1 VAQAASRKL
10 AAANMREYKCGLEK
24 YRLMHQIPLTG
35 QQFPRQWG
43 CAMASI
49 TQILVA
55 SDVTGRSDR
64 ALVRAVQLKRELA
77 ATLTLLHVVEHGL
90 APEIAQRRRVESIDI
105 LDARMLDISEAS
117 LRHVV
122 IEALIGDPFA
132 TIVGEAE
139 ARHADLIVLGEPG
152 KQRLK
157 DLFVGTTTERVIR
170 HSERPVLVVKE
181 ASGEAYRRVLVA
193 FDLSEGAG
201 RVLETALTVA
211 PHAEFR
217 LVHVCLTTLVRIV
230 GREVRTQET
239 LTKETERT
247 RNVLEDKAR
256 QAISRSGSPHRML
269 NIETIEGSPACVIRD
284 ELIGY
289 SADLLAV
296 GTHGRGT
303 LQAAIFGSLARDL
316 VAEVSCDVLV
326 TRP

>member
-1 VAQAASRKL
+1 
-10 AAANMREYKCGLEK
+10 
-24 YRLMHQIPLTG
+24 
-35 QQFPRQWG
+35 
-43 CAMASI
+43 MASI

-55 SDVTGRSDR
+55 SDLTGRSDR
-64 ALVRAVQLKRELA
+64 ALLRAVQLKRELA

-90 APEIAQRRRVESIDI
+90 APEIAQRRRVESIEI
-105 LDARMLDISEAS
+105 LDARMLDISEGS

-139 ARHADLIVLGEPG
+139 ARNADLIILGAPG

-181 ASGEAYRRVLVA
+181 ATAEAYRRVLVA
-193 FDLSEGAG
+193 FDLSEGAS
-201 RVLETALTVA
+201 RALETSLTVA
-211 PHAEFR
+211 PHAEFL
-217 LVHVCLTTLVRIV
+217 LVHVMTPLVRIA
-230 GREVRTQET
+230 GREATTQET
-239 LTKETERT
+239 LTKEKERT
-247 RNVLEDKAR
+247 RNILEDKAW
-256 QAISRSGSPHRML
+256 QAINRSGDPHRKL
-269 NIETIEGSPACVIRD
+269 NIEIIEGSPASVIRN
-284 ELIGY
+284 ELTGFG
-289 SADLLAV
+289 ADLLAL

-316 VAEVSCDVLV
+316 VAEVSRDVLV